1 MVEINYGYMIRAVL
15 LFHQVDDMLTN
26 DITRLMAMLPQE
38 ALDNETKNT
47 VKGGVF
53 ASAQGEFNPF
63 ATGAAEGYQLGAGSG
78 GWIVNSSGSKDKYD
92 AQFEDLNP
100 IDGKVRSREL
110 CVP

>member
-1 MVEINYGYMIRAVL
+1 
-15 LFHQVDDMLTN
+15 MLSN

-38 ALDNETKNT
+38 ALDNEERQQ

-63 ATGAAEGYQLGAGSG
+63 ATGAAEGYQLGAGST

-100 IDGKVRSREL
+100 IDGKVSYNVAMYFV
-110 CVP
+110 CSAA